1 MILDSINQIVSIYI
15 FGAGLVVI
23 NIPNQL
29 RYVVDI
35 EKELYTKVVFI
46 LLLCKPRGIRNIS
59 YNLLCNKSNYDTY
72 KAQHR
77 ICNNY
82 FPVT

>member
-35 EKELYTKVVFI
+35 EKELNTKVVFI

-59 YNLLCNKSNYDTY
+59 YNLFCNKSNYDTY

>member
-59 YNLLCNKSNYDTY
+59 Y
-72 KAQHR
+72 
-77 ICNNY
+77 
-82 FPVT
+82 FVTSQIMIPTRHSIESATIISQ